1 MPVKLKCQLYPKP
14 HQVCYSGCS
23 LDARA
28 RIRARVARGGTE
40 GAEGAEGAGGAGG
53 RGVVVIM
60 SYETLKR
67 DLPLLG
73 AARCRSAPPAAPPGP
88 LRLVKR
94 D

>member
-1 MPVKLKCQLYPKP
+1 M
-14 HQVCYSGCS
+14 CYSGCS

-40 GAEGAEGAGGAGG
+40 GAEGAEGAGGK
-53 RGVVVIM
+53 GVVVIM

-94 D
+94 V